1 MDGDFGHVV
10 STPVSHRWSAA
21 AEERLL
27 IYRAAGELVSR
38 FFLDAKAKS
47 GSAVAPRPTA

>member
-27 IYRAAGELVSR
+27 ITEPLVSGQVV
-38 FFLDAKAKS
+38 FILDAKARS